1 MEETKTQ
8 NNLQSDDILK
18 IKSLLESIEIGN
30 YTSKDENLNRYIDN
44 FISLKKDI
52 EVLLETKNPVSFL
65 FQINK
70 IKSNFF
76 IHLENL
82 IDYVETSIGTFDDN
96 TKKHQLLKNL
106 GVSPISKDKLKYI
119 LDSKYF
125 FEDIYFESYSKID
138 PDFKHLVQK
147 INSLVKVNSKDIIIE
162 LLKEEKYKKYEKLLN
177 FLKEKNIDFSQ
188 LKLLKERKFGNEI
201 IKQLIDTKNIS
212 KSKNDIELFY
222 SFFDLN
228 LNNNLSYSKE
238 VLIDNLINFD
248 TINNFKKETLEQNK
262 LDILDY
268 ILRNDKLDFDFYL
281 KIYLEISKEEDTKKR
296 GYLWGYVRNKIR
308 EKYFKVELFNQE
320 ISVKIDEKNWL
331 ENRVNY
337 RVKLRNDES
346 KKETYAF
353 MDGFNQF
360 RNIILYIE
368 DDIFSDIYK
377 GYILKIFSQ
386 KLALNKKT
394 YDTFKYFMLF
404 ILPKNYLEYCKIF
417 TFFKEYESFDKNQ
430 NTYKF
435 YIIHFV
441 LLIGLLL
448 ITFYS
453 ISWILGIGILFF
465 IFGNHLKSKYFIQKQ
480 EKIRF
485 HLGLS
490 AIGCF
495 AMAFYILLFL
505 SNNGFFEVK
514 IDYLTKVNNY
524 EIVWQKAQENY
535 YYNQAEKVV
544 TAVYNSKFIKK

>member
-18 IKSLLESIEIGN
+18 IKSLLESIEIEK
-30 YTSKDENLNRYIDN
+30 YTSKDENLNKYIDN

-52 EVLLETKNPVSFL
+52 EVLLETRNPVSFL

-82 IDYVETSIGTFDDN
+82 IDYVETSIWTFDDN

-106 GVSPISKDKLKYI
+106 GVSPISTDKLKYI

-138 PDFKHLVQK
+138 PEFKHLVQK
-147 INSLVKVNSKDIIIE
+147 INSLVKANSKDITLE

-177 FLKEKNIDFSQ
+177 FLKEKKIDFTQ
-188 LKLLKERKFGNEI
+188 LKLLKERKFWSEI
-201 IKQLIDTKNIS
+201 IKQLIDSKDIQ

-248 TINNFKKETLEQNK
+248 TINDFKKDILDKNK
-262 LDILDY
+262 LDILDN
-268 ILRNDKLDFDFYL
+268 ILTNNLINFDFYL
-281 KIYLEISKEEDTKKR
+281 KIYLEISKEQNDKTR
-296 GYLWGYVRNKIR
+296 WYLWWYIRNKIR

-320 ISVKIDEKNWL
+320 ISVKIEEKNWL

-353 MDGFNQF
+353 MDWFNQF

-377 GYILKIFSQ
+377 WYILKIFSQ
-386 KLALNKKT
+386 KLALNPKT
-394 YDTFKYFMLF
+394 YNTFKYFMLF

-417 TFFKEYESFDKNQ
+417 TFFKEYESFDNNK

-435 YIIHFV
+435 YIIHIIWTIWLLWIILYQISWLLGLWV
-441 LLIGLLL
+441 LL
-448 ITFYS
+448 
-453 ISWILGIGILFF
+453 F
-465 IFGNHLKSKYFIQKQ
+465 IFWNLLKEKYFIQKQ
-480 EKIRF
+480 GKIRF
-485 HLGLS
+485 HFWLS
-490 AIGCF
+490 AIW
-495 AMAFYILLFL
+495 AFVIIFYSILFL
-505 SNNGFFEVK
+505 SNNWFFEVK
-514 IDYLTKVNNY
+514 IDYLTKVNNNK
-524 EIVWQKAQENY
+524 IVWQKAQENY